1 MAGDELKTV
10 GAATTLKAKLTDLDE
25 NYLDPVSDF
34 FQQQTVKTGKRYV
47 IKPLAQLMTEIAN
60 TSVDTA
66 FNVADPFHEAYD
78 NAREKIKDRKGK
90 KRVKD
95 GVRELRAIII
105 EKALDV
111 NNPINTEDSN
121 EIYRRILFLN
131 YVVQMLNMSDEVN
144 LFPEEFEQVKRRI
157 GEQKPKCFG
166 CPMRTGR
173 RTPGPCG
180 ILRSCS
186 KFREVRYSI
195 QPGDVDCAMA

>member
-1 MAGDELKTV
+1 LKTV
-10 GAATTLKAKLTDLDE
+10 GAATTLKAKLTRLDE
-25 NYLDPVSDF
+25 DYLDPVSDF

-66 FNVADPFHEAYD
+66 FNVADHFHKAYD

-90 KRVKD
+90 QRVKD
-95 GVRELRAIII
+95 GVRELRSIII

-111 NNPINTEDSN
+111 NNPINSEDSN

-144 LFPEEFEQVKRRI
+144 LFPEEFEQIKLRI
-157 GEQKPKCFG
+157 GEQKTEVLQLPYEKKAQTIG
-166 CPMRTGR
+166 TMRYLAELFK
-173 RTPGPCG
+173 
-180 ILRSCS
+180 I
-186 KFREVRYSI
+186 
-195 QPGDVDCAMA
+195 